1 MTALEAGGSAVVR
14 GNWRDHISVPLQT
27 GRGWT
32 WVGPGAAGTRGDICC
47 SARPAYRSEAVSVL

>member
-32 WVGPGAAGTRGDICC
+32 RVGPGGRGDPRVHLLQ
-47 SARPAYRSEAVSVL
+47 RPPCPQI